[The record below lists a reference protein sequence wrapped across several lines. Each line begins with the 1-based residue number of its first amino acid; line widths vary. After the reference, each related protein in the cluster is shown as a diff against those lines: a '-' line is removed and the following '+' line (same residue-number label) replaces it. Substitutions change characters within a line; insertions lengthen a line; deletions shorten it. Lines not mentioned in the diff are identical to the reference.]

1 VESLREEMSEVLLV
15 GLVDGGRV
23 VVKVRE
29 DPEGRAAGCLE
40 AQSRVWAAGLPCPEP
55 LTGLDP
61 SGR

>member
-1 VESLREEMSEVLLV
+1 MSEVLLV